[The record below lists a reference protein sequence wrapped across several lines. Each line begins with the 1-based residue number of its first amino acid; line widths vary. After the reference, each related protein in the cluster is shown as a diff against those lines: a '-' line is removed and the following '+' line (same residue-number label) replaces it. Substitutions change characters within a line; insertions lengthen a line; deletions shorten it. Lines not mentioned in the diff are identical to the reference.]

1 MDKFKKH
8 LVQPTCDQKPEASE
22 AAEYRMYDVKMI
34 LNRFKTRNAGS
45 ADSILLK
52 LGQLIPLQER
62 AKDLETATRRSWFSL
77 RYIMRVALCTI
88 YLNSTESVYNS
99 QLFD

>member
-8 LVQPTCDQKPEASE
+8 LVQPTCNQKPEASE

-34 LNRFKTRNAGS
+34 SNRLKTRNAGS

-62 AKDLETATRRSWFSL
+62 AKDLGKDEWLDNPWAPGMRERS
-77 RYIMRVALCTI
+77 T
-88 YLNSTESVYNS
+88 
-99 QLFD
+99 